1 MLVQTD
7 EQKEAEIERRTQ
19 DRVAAAVQSIPNELE
34 KSVERAM
41 RNVLSDVSL
50 REQFW
55 EQGYRELEKHAG
67 SNAAQWLGRRLWNIV
82 LTAAIAAAIAWV
94 VMTGRL
100 NHMKA
105 GLFAQA
111 LWRGKAEREEVEN
124 REAVEKVID
133 FLEIQ
138 AIRKTPVGRLPYG
151 LNTNGGSRVRSTY
164 PVIKTVRRML
174 SCYQQLFLVRPR
186 FFVLSIH
193 NFLSIINA

>member
-41 RNVLSDVSL
+41 RNVLSDVRL

-100 NHMKA
+100 K
-105 GLFAQA
+105 
-111 LWRGKAEREEVEN
+111 
-124 REAVEKVID
+124 
-133 FLEIQ
+133 
-138 AIRKTPVGRLPYG
+138 
-151 LNTNGGSRVRSTY
+151 
-164 PVIKTVRRML
+164 
-174 SCYQQLFLVRPR
+174 
-186 FFVLSIH
+186 
-193 NFLSIINA
+193 